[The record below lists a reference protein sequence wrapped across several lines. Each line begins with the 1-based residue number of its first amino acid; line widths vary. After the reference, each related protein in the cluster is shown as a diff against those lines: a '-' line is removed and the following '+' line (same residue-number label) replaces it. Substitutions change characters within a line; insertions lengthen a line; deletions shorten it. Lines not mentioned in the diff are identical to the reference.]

1 MKTTI
6 ITYHGEI
13 RAQERG
19 ISFGTLQLVTTYGHK
34 TPAKQGLFERMIRRP
49 EAEKLLSETSISR
62 AAIECTKGVS
72 VITAETDQE
81 VTVVTATRNVVYQ
94 PYPHT
99 PLKALLQHFASRL
112 QYDN

>member
-1 MKTTI
+1 MTI
-6 ITYHGEI
+6 IISKHGEI
-13 RAQERG
+13 RARERG
-19 ISFGTLQLVTTYGHK
+19 ISLETLQLVTTYGHK
-34 TPAKQGLFERMIRRP
+34 TPAKQGLSERMIRRP
-49 EAEKLLSETSISR
+49 EAEKLILETSIPR
-62 AAIECTKGVS
+62 AAIERTKGVN